1 MDSSNVGWNNETWLT
16 GNGALAYAWES
27 DSADIWKQYEEFN
40 ASAVTS
46 PLYGFT
52 FDTTNVKTEITA
64 ITNVIKKYKAVIC
77 AGYSE
82 PEEAVAQMVS
92 ELQASGIDRIVEEAK
107 TQIDAW
113 KGNQ

>member
-1 MDSSNVGWNNETWLT
+1 MIRD
-16 GNGALAYAWES
+16 
-27 DSADIWKQYEEFN
+27 
-40 ASAVTS
+40 
-46 PLYGFT
+46 
-52 FDTTNVKTEITA
+52 
-64 ITNVIKKYKAVIC
+64 KAVIC